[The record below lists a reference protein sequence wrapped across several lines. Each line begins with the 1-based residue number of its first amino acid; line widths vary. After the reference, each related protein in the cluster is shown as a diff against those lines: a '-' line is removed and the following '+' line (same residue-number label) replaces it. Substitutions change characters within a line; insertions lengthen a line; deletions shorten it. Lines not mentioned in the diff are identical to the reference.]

1 MSMKRPKVV
10 LITGASSGIGYATA
24 LAFAKIG
31 SKIAICS
38 RRNSK
43 LKELESKIIQNGGE
57 ALSQRIDVTQKIE
70 SVSFAKKIFEKWGD
84 IDVLI
89 NSAGV
94 APLSLLK
101 NLKINEWEQMIDV
114 NVKGLMYCTAA
125 VLPYMIEKKSGHI
138 INLSSLAGR
147 IVFPAGSV
155 YCATKHAVT
164 AFSEGLRQELSP
176 RFNIRVTCL
185 EPGVVNT
192 GLINQITDKS
202 LQRFVENTK
211 KMSALKAEDIARVIL
226 FAVNLPSNVNI
237 NELVIR
243 PTTQEI

>member
-1 MSMKRPKVV
+1 MKKSKVV
-10 LITGASSGIGYATA
+10 MITGAASGIGYATA
-24 LAFAKIG
+24 LAFSKID

-43 LKELESKIIQNGGE
+43 LKELESKIKQNGTE
-57 ALSQRIDVTQKIE
+57 VYSKNFDVTQRNDSI
-70 SVSFAKKIFEKWGD
+70 SFAKEIFEKWGH

-94 APLSLLK
+94 APLSLIK
-101 NLKINEWEQMIDV
+101 NLKINEWEQMINV
-114 NVKGLMYCTAA
+114 NIKGLMYTTAA

-138 INLSSLAGR
+138 VNLSSVAGR

-176 RFNIRVTCL
+176 KFNIRITCL
-185 EPGVVNT
+185 EPGVVKT
-192 GLINQITDKS
+192 GLINQTKDES
-202 LQRFVENTK
+202 LQKFVENTK
-211 KMSALKAEDIARVIL
+211 KESGLKAEDIAKIIL
-226 FAVNLPSNVNI
+226 FVVNTPNHVNI
-237 NELVIR
+237 NEMMMR
-243 PTTQEI
+243 PTSQKI

>member
-1 MSMKRPKVV
+1 MKNSKVIM
-10 LITGASSGIGYATA
+10 ITGASSGIGHATA

-43 LKELESKIIQNGGE
+43 LKELESKIIQNGSE
-57 ALSQRIDVTQKIE
+57 VLSQSIDVTQKTE
-70 SVSFAKKIFEKWGD
+70 SASFAKKIYEKWGA

-94 APLSLLK
+94 APLSLIK

-114 NVKGLMYCTAA
+114 NVKGLMYSTAA

-138 INLSSLAGR
+138 VNLSSIAGR

-164 AFSEGLRQELSP
+164 AFSEGLRLELSP

-185 EPGVVNT
+185 EPGVVDT
-192 GLINQITDKS
+192 GLINQTTDKS
-202 LQRFVENTK
+202 LQRLVENTK
-211 KMSALKAEDIARVIL
+211 KMSALKAEDIAKVIL
-226 FAVNLPSNVNI
+226 FAVNMPSHVNI
-237 NELVIR
+237 NELMIR
-243 PTTQEI
+243 PTAQEM

>member
-1 MSMKRPKVV
+1 MKTSKVV
-10 LITGASSGIGYATA
+10 MITGANSGIGYATA
-24 LAFAKIG
+24 MAFAKID

-43 LKELESKIIQNGGE
+43 LKELESKIIENG
-57 ALSQRIDVTQKIE
+57 ADVLSQRVDVTQKTE
-70 SVSFAKKIFEKWGD
+70 SVSFAKKIIEKWGH

-94 APLSLLK
+94 APLSFIK
-101 NLKINEWEQMIDV
+101 HLKINEWEQMIDV

-125 VLPYMIEKKSGHI
+125 VLPHMIEKKSGHI
-138 INLSSLAGR
+138 VNLSSLAGR

-164 AFSEGLRQELSP
+164 AFSEGLRQELSHK
-176 RFNIRVTCL
+176 FNIRVSCI
-185 EPGVVNT
+185 EPGVVKT

-211 KMSALKAEDIARVIL
+211 KESALNAEDIARVIL
-226 FAVNLPSNVNI
+226 FAVNAPSHVNI

>member
-1 MSMKRPKVV
+1 MKRSKVV
-10 LITGASSGIGYATA
+10 MITGASSGIGYATA

-31 SKIAICS
+31 TKIAICS
-38 RRNSK
+38 RRISK
-43 LKELESKIIQNGGE
+43 LKELESKILQNGGE
-57 ALSQRIDVTQKIE
+57 VLSKRIDVTQKSE
-70 SVSFAKKIFEKWGD
+70 SVSFAKEIFEKWED

-101 NLKINEWEQMIDV
+101 NLKISEWEQMIDV

-138 INLSSLAGR
+138 VNLSSVAGR
-147 IVFPAGSV
+147 KLFPSGSV

-185 EPGVVNT
+185 EPGVVKT
-192 GLINQITDKS
+192 GLINQITDRS

-226 FAVNLPSNVNI
+226 FAVNAPIHVNI

-243 PTTQEI
+243 PITQEI

>member
-1 MSMKRPKVV
+1 MKRPKVV

-70 SVSFAKKIFEKWGD
+70 SVSFAKKIIEKWGD

-89 NSAGV
+89 NCAGV

-138 INLSSLAGR
+138 VNLSSLAGR

-226 FAVNLPSNVNI
+226 FAVNVPRNVNI

>member
-1 MSMKRPKVV
+1 MKRSKVIM
-10 LITGASSGIGYATA
+10 ITGASSGIGYATA
-24 LAFAKIG
+24 LAFAKIS

-43 LKELESKIIQNGGE
+43 LKELESKIIQNGVE
-57 ALSQRIDVTQKIE
+57 VLSQRVDVTQKTE

-89 NSAGV
+89 NCAGV

-138 INLSSLAGR
+138 VNLSSLAGR

-226 FAVNLPSNVNI
+226 FAVNVPRNVNI

>member
-1 MSMKRPKVV
+1 MKNSKVIM
-10 LITGASSGIGYATA
+10 ITGASSGIGHATA

-43 LKELESKIIQNGGE
+43 LKELESKIIQNGSE
-57 ALSQRIDVTQKIE
+57 VLSQSIDVTQKTE
-70 SVSFAKKIFEKWGD
+70 SASFAKKIYEKWGA

-94 APLSLLK
+94 APLSLIK

-114 NVKGLMYCTAA
+114 NIKGLLYCTAA

-138 INLSSLAGR
+138 VNLSSIAGR

-164 AFSEGLRQELSP
+164 AFSEGLRLELSP
-176 RFNIRVTCL
+176 RFNIRVTCI
-185 EPGVVNT
+185 EPGVVET
-192 GLINQITDKS
+192 GLINQTTDKS
-202 LQRFVENTK
+202 LKRLVENTK
-211 KMSALKAEDIARVIL
+211 KMSALKVEDIAKLIL
-226 FAVNLPSNVNI
+226 FTVNMPSHVNI
-237 NELVIR
+237 NELMIR
-243 PTTQEI
+243 PTAQEM

>member
-1 MSMKRPKVV
+1 MNQPKIVM
-10 LITGASSGIGYATA
+10 ITGASSGIGYATA
-24 LAFAKIG
+24 LAFSKIG

-38 RRNSK
+38 RQNSK
-43 LKELESKIIQNGGE
+43 LKELESKILQNGAE
-57 ALSQRIDVTQKIE
+57 VLSKKIDVTQKTE
-70 SVSFAKKIFEKWGD
+70 SVSFAKDIFEKWGR

-94 APLSLLK
+94 APLSFIK

-138 INLSSLAGR
+138 VNLSSLAGR

-185 EPGVVNT
+185 EPGVVKT

-211 KMSALKAEDIARVIL
+211 KLSALKAEDIARVIL